1 MNPYNDKQAEDR
13 CHRFGQTKTVDVF
26 RLLTKKTV
34 DISIFKRA
42 SAKLQLEQD
51 MTKRHLRDKSN
62 KSPGPASSGPNP
74 DKNTNVP
81 KPAAE
86 HIDES
91 EIAEMMRK
99 LINKG
104 GGKLANAG
112 HVNGGASRARALSG
126 QSGASSGPS
135 IE

>member
-51 MTKRHLRDKSN
+51 MTKRHLREKSN
-62 KSPGPASSGPNP
+62 KSPGPGGPNP
-74 DKNTNVP
+74 DKSVP
-81 KPAAE
+81 KQAQE

-104 GGKLANAG
+104 GSKLTNPSHA
-112 HVNGGASRARALSG
+112 NGGPVRVRAASG

-135 IE
+135 VE